1 MEKQTRGVRNN
12 NPLNIRKGNN
22 WQGELSPQ
30 SDAAFEQFSGMVW
43 GLRAGF
49 KVLKTY
55 MQRAPRCNTLA
66 DIINRWAPPSEND
79 TQAYIDFVSRKTGI
93 PPTMRLDF
101 RESTKMVAII
111 TAMCQMESNYT
122 PSLPL
127 CTQAYEMAR

>member
-22 WQGELSPQ
+22 WQGERQPQ
-30 SDAAFEQFSGMVW
+30 TDAAFEEFSGMVW

-49 KVLKTY
+49 RIIKNY
-55 MQRAPRCNTLA
+55 MQRAPKCDTLQK
-66 DIINRWAPPSEND
+66 IITRWAPTMEND
-79 TQAYIDFVSRKTGI
+79 TKAYIDFVSRKTGI
-93 PPTMRLDF
+93 RSDMKLDF
-101 RESTKMVAII
+101 RESTKIIAIV

-127 CTQAYEMAR
+127 CTQAYEMAL